1 MFFFDP
7 VYMLY
12 VFIPTMLLSL
22 GVQLYLKRSYAKW
35 SKVRNSTNLTGTQ
48 VGEALF
54 QRTNLMNIPLEV
66 VPGQMTDHFDPR
78 ANVVRLSQG
87 TASQP
92 SVAAMA
98 IAAHELGHVQ
108 QYQTGSALIKARNFL
123 VPAERLSANG
133 FKTVVDIDLLGA
145 FNASRAAFAQLKATR
160 GCIIYVSAGQAYT
173 PYAFQV
179 HVAAA
184 KAGIDMMMRNLA
196 LEWGRYGIRV
206 NSIVP
211 GPIEGTEG
219 MKRLANPAVLE
230 QIRRA
235 VPLQRLG
242 TVDDIGQMCAVL
254 ASPLASYVTGT
265 VLVADGGQNLEGSA
279 LFNRGAE
286 QILKANG

>member
-1 MFFFDP
+1 M
-7 VYMLY
+7 
-12 VFIPTMLLSL
+12 FIPTMLLSL

-123 VPAERLSANG
+123 VPAVQFSPMISYAAIMIGLILNITGLFWVGIAFFGVMVFFTILTLPVEFDASRRGMNLLREAGLMQSEDDRRG
-133 FKTVVDIDLLGA
+133 SKTVL
-145 FNASRAAFAQLKATR
+145 RAAALT
-160 GCIIYVSAGQAYT
+160 Y
-173 PYAFQV
+173 
-179 HVAAA
+179 VAAA
-184 KAGIDMMMRNLA
+184 VTSVLQLLYYI
-196 LEWGRYGIRV
+196 
-206 NSIVP
+206 SI
-211 GPIEGTEG
+211 
-219 MKRLANPAVLE
+219 AN
-230 QIRRA
+230 RR
-235 VPLQRLG
+235 R
-242 TVDDIGQMCAVL
+242 
-254 ASPLASYVTGT
+254 
-265 VLVADGGQNLEGSA
+265 
-279 LFNRGAE
+279 
-286 QILKANG
+286 

>member
-22 GVQLYLKRSYAKW
+22 GVQIYLKRSYAKW

-123 VPAERLSANG
+123 VPAVQFSPMISYAAIMIGLILNITGLFWVGIAFFGIMVFFTILTLPVEFDASRRGMNLLREAGLMQSEDDRRG
-133 FKTVVDIDLLGA
+133 SKTVL
-145 FNASRAAFAQLKATR
+145 RAAALT
-160 GCIIYVSAGQAYT
+160 Y
-173 PYAFQV
+173 
-179 HVAAA
+179 VAAA
-184 KAGIDMMMRNLA
+184 ITSVLQ
-196 LEWGRYGIRV
+196 LLYYI
-206 NSIVP
+206 SI
-211 GPIEGTEG
+211 
-219 MKRLANPAVLE
+219 AN
-230 QIRRA
+230 RR
-235 VPLQRLG
+235 R
-242 TVDDIGQMCAVL
+242 
-254 ASPLASYVTGT
+254 
-265 VLVADGGQNLEGSA
+265 
-279 LFNRGAE
+279 
-286 QILKANG
+286 